1 MSLEASDFHIQAE
14 KLLRLGQDWNCYEA
28 EPPKRE
34 AVEAALA
41 CLNAAWLVPMVDG
54 GVQVALRAG
63 EVEVELD
70 FHPDGTV
77 GFGVWGG
84 GK

>member
-1 MSLEASDFHIQAE
+1 MSLEPCDHHIQAE
-14 KLLRLGQDWNCYEA
+14 KLLRLGPDWNSYKA

-41 CLNAAWLVPMVDG
+41 CLNAACLVPMADG

-77 GFGVWGG
+77 GFGVRGG